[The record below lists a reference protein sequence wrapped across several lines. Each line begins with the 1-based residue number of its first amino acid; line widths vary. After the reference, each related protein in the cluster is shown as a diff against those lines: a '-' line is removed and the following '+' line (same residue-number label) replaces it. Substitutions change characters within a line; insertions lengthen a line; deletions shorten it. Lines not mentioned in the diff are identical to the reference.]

1 MLKRLQYPE
10 WFKLG
15 EIVMKTE
22 DEDYVKLRNDLST
35 IYQNLLGTPL
45 HYDII
50 MNISS
55 ILINAKEKYAE
66 LNEKQIEFPLYLL
79 YLLSPQIKGEYYFT
93 NN

>member
-1 MLKRLQYPE
+1 VLKRLQYPE